1 MKIMEQTYKIIGIQ
15 SGDGYK
21 KLELKPL
28 ETLVQDKEKDD
39 LFSAAKMGFG
49 GVIKKT
55 AQMYSQQRLID
66 VIRVPDETYEQMH
79 LEIDSTFTINY

>member
-1 MKIMEQTYKIIGIQ
+1 MEQTYKIIGIQ

-28 ETLVQDKEKDD
+28 ETLVQNKEKDD
-39 LFSAAKMGFG
+39 LFGAAKMGFG

-55 AQMYSQQRLID
+55 AQMYKQDLRYDI
-66 VIRVPDETYEQMH
+66 IRVPDEEYKRMH

>member
-1 MKIMEQTYKIIGIQ
+1 MEQTYKIIGIQ
-15 SGDGYK
+15 SGNGYK

-39 LFSAAKMGFG
+39 LLSAAKLGFG

-66 VIRVPDETYEQMH
+66 VIRVPDEEYELMN
-79 LEIDSTFTINY
+79 LTIDGTFTISY

>member
-1 MKIMEQTYKIIGIQ
+1 MEQTYKIIGIQ
-15 SGDGYK
+15 SGNGYK

-49 GVIKKT
+49 GVIQKT
-55 AQMYSQQRLID
+55 AKMYSQQRLID
-66 VIRVPDETYEQMH
+66 VIRVPDEEYKRMN
-79 LEIDSTFTINY
+79 LEIDATFTISY